1 MNKEELLK
9 KFEKNVQYL
18 KNNIPPDDIYAFAEQ
33 TFMAAMYFLHK
44 WAEWDDLNEFA
55 KHDPIAKK
63 WIINITALQILKDRN
78 DPVDLDL
85 GLEEMEDL

>member
-33 TFMAAMYFLHK
+33 TFMAAMYFLHR
-44 WAEWDDLNEFA
+44 WNGWEDLNEIA
-55 KHDPIAKK
+55 KDDPIAKK
-63 WIINITALQILKDRN
+63 WIVNITALQIMKDRYE
-78 DPVDLDL
+78 PVDLDL